1 MAYAVQWIRSLLFN
15 IQMYV
20 AMVIVAIVFLIPMI
34 FSQKGASLAANI
46 YCWWVVWS
54 ARWMIGL
61 KVQVRGTV
69 PTGEVL
75 IAAKHQ
81 SFFDIIVIFNCL
93 ERSKFIMKRQLLFTP
108 IVGQYAYRL
117 GCIPVNRGKG
127 AAAIRKMLADVAS
140 GRVAPGQLVIY
151 PQGTR

>member
-34 FSQKGASLAANI
+34 LSQKGASYAANV
-46 YCWWVVWS
+46 YCWWVVWY

-69 PTGEVL
+69 PKGEVL

-81 SFFDIIVIFNCL
+81 SFFSTSL
-93 ERSKFIMKRQLLFTP
+93 
-108 IVGQYAYRL
+108 
-117 GCIPVNRGKG
+117 
-127 AAAIRKMLADVAS
+127 
-140 GRVAPGQLVIY
+140 
-151 PQGTR
+151 